1 MRILFTLLLSLTSL
15 FAAFG
20 QTAERSQGTPEFAGV
35 HAIQVYPSPADE
47 YVYVSL
53 KALMAQDVKITVHNI
68 IGNEM
73 RVETDVVGEHE
84 LRVNVKDL
92 PSGFYLLTVKD
103 EGTKFRDARKF
114 LKRDQI

>member
-1 MRILFTLLLSLTSL
+1 MRILFTLLLSLTSF

-20 QTAERSQGTPEFAGV
+20 QTAERSQGTPEFNGI

-47 YVYVSL
+47 YVYVTLTAL
-53 KALMAQDVKITVHNI
+53 KAQDVKVTVHNI

-73 RVETDVVGEHE
+73 NVETDAVSEHE
-84 LRVNVKDL
+84 LRIKVKDL

-103 EGTKFRDARKF
+103 EGAKFRDARKF